1 MSALGQG
8 DLDRTIFNRDL
19 SGSVQEVAKD
29 LTRFGGFKSRKLP
42 RDHPIEPAADLG
54 EDDIKVDLD
63 PNGRTERVQVK
74 EIHGIRQAVFD
85 QHALRIAG
93 DSFFWLSF

>member
-8 DLDRTIFNRDL
+8 DLDGTIFNCDL

-29 LTRFGGFKSRKLP
+29 LTRFGGLESRELP
-42 RDHPIEPAADLG
+42 RDHPIEPGGDLR

-74 EIHGIRQAVFD
+74 EIHGIRSF
-85 QHALRIAG
+85 L
-93 DSFFWLSF
+93 DSSFATVVLPHRGGPPIR